1 MLEARVNFIIKELYN
16 DDEDILNITWEKCT
30 MPKETHDINQ
40 HKGNYNPYQGSFA
53 HVSTHP
59 SIRYTAQT
67 ILTNAYQQTSLKY
80 KNMHRT
86 GTRYNWYRLWQ
97 SKHVD
102 GKAQAYII
110 CTNDISSAISNDTAF
125 TTMQSCK
132 LLPCTCGLTITG
144 ADFRHCH

>member
-67 ILTNAYQQTSLKY
+67 ILTNVYQVIISIHMPLQMT
-80 KNMHRT
+80 HRST
-86 GTRYNWYRLWQ
+86 DSVTRQ
-97 SKHVD
+97 
-102 GKAQAYII
+102 
-110 CTNDISSAISNDTAF
+110 
-125 TTMQSCK
+125 M
-132 LLPCTCGLTITG
+132 LL
-144 ADFRHCH
+144 R